1 MKSNN
6 LNNRLLTIAIVQD
19 ELSCS
24 RTFIYK
30 LLKQGLLKSRK
41 IGNARRIL
49 ESSLI
54 ALKENGYDGDFAE
67 EEEANEISVN

>member
-1 MKSNN
+1 MTIENK
-6 LNNRLLTIAIVQD
+6 NNRLLTIARVQD

-54 ALKENGYDGDFAE
+54 ALKENGYEGDSTV
-67 EEEANEISVN
+67 EEANEISTN

>member
-1 MKSNN
+1 MEVAMTT
-6 LNNRLLTIAIVQD
+6 LNNRLLTIKKAQD

-24 RTFIYK
+24 STFIYK
-30 LLKQGLLKSRK
+30 LLDKGLLKSRK

-54 ALKENGYDGDFAE
+54 ELKENGFEGV
-67 EEEANEISVN
+67 ISDIETN